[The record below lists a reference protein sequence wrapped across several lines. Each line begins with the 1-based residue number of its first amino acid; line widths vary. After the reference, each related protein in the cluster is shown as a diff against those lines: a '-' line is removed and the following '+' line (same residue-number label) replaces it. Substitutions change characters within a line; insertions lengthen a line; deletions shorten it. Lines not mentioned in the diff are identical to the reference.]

1 MELPLAWPT
10 TFIDSV
16 LVPHSIFSMFV
27 DTFGR
32 KHTYLRISVTERC
45 NLRCT
50 YCMPEEGVQLTS
62 KDRILTFEEIERL
75 ARLFVR
81 NGIEKIRL
89 TGGEP
94 LVRKN
99 FEDLVERIGLING
112 LRGFAVTTN
121 GMLLAKKIDRL
132 KAAGINQLN
141 ISLDTLDPAKF
152 ERIARR
158 PGLSLVLEAIDRA
171 LSLGYAPLKVNCVV
185 MRGVNDDELVD
196 FAAMTRDLPIA
207 VRFIEYMPFS
217 GNGWSEGFFVPYRE
231 MMERIEA
238 GGFRLVMPDRGVHD
252 TSRTFHI
259 PGHAGSVG
267 FIASMSDQFCAG
279 CNRLRLT
286 ADGALKVCLFGRAET
301 SLRDIMR
308 KGASDD
314 ELCSAIQDAV
324 LRKKASHAGMHAIA
338 KADDDRPMI
347 LIGG

>member
-1 MELPLAWPT
+1 
-10 TFIDSV
+10 
-16 LVPHSIFSMFV
+16 MFV

-50 YCMPEEGVQLTS
+50 YCMPAEGVELTS

-75 ARLFVR
+75 ARLFVQ

-99 FEDLVERIGLING
+99 FEDLAEKIGAIHG

-121 GMLLAKKIDRL
+121 GLLLAKKIGRM

-141 ISLDTLDPAKF
+141 ISLDTLDPIKF

-158 PGLSLVLEAIDRA
+158 PGLTLVLDAIDLA
-171 LSLGYAPLKVNCVV
+171 LSLGYEPLKVNCVV

-196 FAAMTRDLPIA
+196 FVRMTKDRHIA

-217 GNGWSEGFFVPYRE
+217 GNGWSDGLFMSYRD
-231 MMERIEA
+231 MIERIEA
-238 GGFRLVMPDRGVHD
+238 GGFHLEQPDRQAHD
-252 TSRTFHI
+252 TSRTYQI
-259 PGHAGSVG
+259 PGHTGSVG

-286 ADGALKVCLFGRAET
+286 ADGALKVCLFGRAEI
-301 SLRDIMR
+301 SLRDVMR
-308 KGASDD
+308 GGASDD
-314 ELCSAIQDAV
+314 EICKVIQDAV
-324 LRKKASHAGMHAIA
+324 TKKKAAHAGMHAIA
-338 KADDDRPMI
+338 DAKDDRPMI